1 MPCTVTKSIVRTTE
15 QVHMGGKT
23 MVPLSW
29 IRKKEE
35 KINPRFDSYAS
46 LVGEL
51 IE

>member
-1 MPCTVTKSIVRTTE
+1 MTE

-29 IRKKEE
+29 IRENEE
-35 KINPRFDSYAS
+35 NVKPRFASYAS

-51 IE
+51 IEWINMVAII